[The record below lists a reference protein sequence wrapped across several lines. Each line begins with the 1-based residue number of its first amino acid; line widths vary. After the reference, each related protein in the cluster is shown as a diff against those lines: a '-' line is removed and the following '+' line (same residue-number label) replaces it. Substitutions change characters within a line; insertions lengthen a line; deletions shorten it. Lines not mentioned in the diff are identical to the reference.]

1 MSRSVYIGIVVTGVL
16 LSVAAIFY
24 QQRQEVLQEELVA
37 EVIEKAPIGQ
47 VAIGGSYELVDHQ
60 GNRRTDKDFKGSYHL
75 VYFGYSYCPDICPM
89 ALHNISEALTL
100 LGDSAKNVLPIFITV
115 DPERDTS
122 WHLNQYLK
130 NYHPSFVG
138 LTGSYAEIQHAI
150 AQYHVYATK
159 VESSTASDYLMDH
172 SSIIYL
178 MDPQGRYVTHC
189 NHNTAPEEIV
199 LLVKAAMR

>member
-1 MSRSVYIGIVVTGVL
+1 MNRSVYIGIVVAGVL
-16 LSVAAIFY
+16 MSVAAIFY
-24 QQRQEVLQEELVA
+24 QQRQEAPQEERVA
-37 EVIEKAPIGQ
+37 EVIEKAPMGQ
-47 VAIGGSYELVDHQ
+47 VAIGGSYELVDHH
-60 GNRRTDKDFKGSYHL
+60 GNRRTDKDFKGSYLL

-89 ALHNISEALTL
+89 ALHNISEALTH
-100 LGDSAKNVLPIFITV
+100 LGDAAKNVVPIFITV

-122 WHLNQYLK
+122 WHLKQYLK

-172 SSIIYL
+172 SSIIYV

-189 NHNTAPEEIV
+189 NHNTDPEEIV
-199 LLVKAAMR
+199 RLVRAAAR